1 MRKCAQPSTRMKQ
14 AMLNM
19 AATEVELRRGW
30 WKHDNPNWRV
40 RYVANPATMRRLA
53 ARYVDELDV
62 T

>member
-1 MRKCAQPSTRMKQ
+1 MKQ

-40 RYVANPATMRRLA
+40 RYVANTATMRRLA